1 MLLYR
6 IASQKYI
13 SDLTGI
19 GAKTV
24 GGRWNPKGVA
34 ILYTSTSISL
44 SVLEVL
50 VHLPAAYLPR
60 DMAMAT
66 IRIPDQDIPEVSTED
81 LPEHWNVHPP
91 NRNVQ
96 EFLIGWIQSRQSLAI
111 KLPSVI
117 VPTEYNCIINPMH
130 PDFPTV
136 VLENSQ
142 PFSFDSRLV

>member
-6 IASQKYI
+6 IASQKY
-13 SDLTGI
+13 STDLNGI

-60 DMAMAT
+60 DMAIVT
-66 IRIPDQDIPEVSTED
+66 IRIPDQEIPTVRVED
-81 LPEHWNVHPP
+81 LPEYWNVHPP

-96 EFLIGWIQSRQSLAI
+96 EFLLEWIHSQQSLAI
-111 KLPSVI
+111 RLPSVI
-117 VPTEYNCIINPMH
+117 VPTEYNCIINPLH
-130 PDFPTV
+130 PDFHTV
-136 VLENSQ
+136 VLEDNQ
-142 PFSFDSRLV
+142 PFSFDSRLI